1 MGEIENTDV
10 PLQNCSIFSSHN
22 TLLGSNQIDG
32 KLTLEHLTDLI
43 FLTHLFPV
51 CVEIDIEVL
60 KTDIYLKYLEC
71 EYPDQINYKP
81 IFVGHCNTPSPKEK
95 YDIDKSSSWYEFFW
109 KGKESCMKS
118 PWAEMPR
125 KMRIKMRIVPN
136 ACWKVDETQLK
147 VTRQKLTIINSA
159 RKVNDKK
166 IRDGRQWEFKIAP
179 SLASQKSSFSGS
191 VVGTGVAAL
200 PKRHLGAYSLEDVL
214 YYIQHT
220 YLILQNQNK
229 DRLWPLI
236 VTFDSTN
243 TTIPPWSMETTPDI
257 CNAMNEIIN
266 RTLRH
271 PTIAT
276 PTPTPS
282 ESIESIK
289 ITQLKNKILIR
300 GEYWLD
306 PDIPKRHKDKSSN
319 TFPIDSSFIKQNKL
333 VTQDKSYDNRI
344 VRVYPAYPKKLGEK
358 RRQNHHNINNTLVIT
373 MAIEMASE
381 FHGKSEG
388 INMIAFNMQTL
399 KKEKNQVP
407 NSVDEPS
414 IYNGPSIQ
422 TIIQNIVNKYDDDFY
437 TLFRAYH
444 NIYKDFSFDL
454 LDTDSSAGGGYI
466 TPKRLRSIERGNKI
480 NKKSSKK
487 INNIKSKNTKRKKCN
502 TKSNK
507 NHIT

>member
-1 MGEIENTDV
+1 M
-10 PLQNCSIFSSHN
+10 
-22 TLLGSNQIDG
+22 LGDNQFNG

-43 FLTHLFPV
+43 YLTHLFPV

-60 KTDIYLKYLEC
+60 KTDIYLKYLKC
-71 EYPDQINYKP
+71 EYPNQENYIP
-81 IFVGHCNTPSPKEK
+81 IFVGHCNKPSPKQK
-95 YDIDKSSSWYEFFW
+95 YDIDKSSSVLPWYCVC
-109 KGKESCMKS
+109 KKKSCMKS
-118 PWAEMPR
+118 PWAEMPI
-125 KMRIKMRIVPN
+125 KMKIKMRILPD
-136 ACWKVDETQLK
+136 ACWKVNETQLK

-159 RKVNDKK
+159 REVNDKK
-166 IRDGRQWEFKIAP
+166 IRSGHKWKFEVD
-179 SLASQKSSFSGS
+179 SDLAMQLTVPLWKW
-191 VVGTGVAAL
+191 GTGVAAL
-200 PKRHLGAYSLEDVL
+200 PERHLGAYSLEDVL

-243 TTIPPWSMETTPDI
+243 PTIPPWSMDTTPDI
-257 CNAMNEIIN
+257 CKAMNEIIN

-282 ESIESIK
+282 ESIEPIK

-300 GEYWLD
+300 GEDWLL
-306 PDIPKRHKDKSSN
+306 PDIPKRHTDESSN
-319 TFPIDSSFIKQNKL
+319 TFPIDLCNYEDNCKYSSFIKQNNKYQKL
-333 VTQDKSYDNRI
+333 VTQAESYDNRI

-422 TIIQNIVNKYDDDFY
+422 TIIENIMNKYNDDFY
-437 TLFRAYH
+437 KLVTAYYK
-444 NIYKDFSFDL
+444 IYNGTEFSFDL
-454 LDTDSSAGGGYI
+454 LSQDSSAGGGYI

-480 NKKSSKK
+480 NQKSSKK

-507 NHIT
+507 KSYNIVK